1 MTAMILHI
9 LRRNEWELAL
19 RQGSYRPPSLDTEGF
34 IHCSTIDQAIDT
46 ANIFFRGARDL
57 LLLRIDERKLTST
70 LKFEAPA
77 TAGDARPR
85 TQFPH
90 IYGPLDLDAVIDAV
104 EFPSEADGSF
114 QLPARIREF
123 SLGGISRGN
132 A

>member
-19 RQGSYRPPSLDTEGF
+19 RKGSYRAPSLDTEGF

-46 ANIFFRGARDL
+46 ANLLFRGASDL
-57 LLLRIDERKLTST
+57 LILRIDETRLVAT

-77 TAGDARPR
+77 TTGDARPSTR
-85 TQFPH
+85 FPH
-90 IYGPLDLDAVIDAV
+90 IYGALNLDAVIDAV
-104 EFPSEADGSF
+104 EFPCDADGSF

-123 SLGGISRGN
+123 GVGGISRGG